1 VAVFI
6 EISLFWNMLVTA
18 SSQHTTRRYI
28 SEDRTL
34 ICTKF
39 GLKLTVVIWTGF
51 LVFMVA

>member
-1 VAVFI
+1 MEVFM
-6 EISLFWNMLVTA
+6 EISLFWNVLITA
-18 SSQHTTRRYI
+18 SFQQTTRRYI

-39 GLKLTVVIWTGF
+39 DLKLTVVIWTRF